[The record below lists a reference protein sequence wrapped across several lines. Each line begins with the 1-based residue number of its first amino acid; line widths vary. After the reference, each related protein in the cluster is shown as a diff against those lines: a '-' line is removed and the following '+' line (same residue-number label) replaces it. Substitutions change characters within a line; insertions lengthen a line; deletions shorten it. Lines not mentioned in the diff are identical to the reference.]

1 MTTNALA
8 LLQPGKIELSELD
21 RLIMEEAATDDTAFD
36 PIPTRIKISPGG
48 INVFSTTDNDTL
60 KTFNAIAVISQKA
73 RAYWPD
79 KGTGQP
85 PMCASPD
92 GSHGIVAP
100 EVTDAQYRAAITAR
114 DPHPVVRL
122 LDADKPIP
130 PHFDC
135 VTCPMAQ
142 WGSVHQG
149 GSSGKSQACKTLR
162 RLVVLVEGWTQPALL
177 TLPPTS
183 ITIWD
188 TYCSSLARQKGAY
201 FAVWTGFALEAKKS
215 GNGDPYSVIALSTK
229 SKITE
234 AEQIRAVTAI
244 RAEYKALVAAMPID
258 GNEYEVVDSNS
269 DRDVDPET
277 GEITSDPPF

>member
-21 RLIMEEAATDDTAFD
+21 RLIMEEAAQDDTAFD

-85 PMCASPD
+85 PLCASPD

-114 DPHPVVRL
+114 DPHPVIRL

-135 VTCPMAQ
+135 VACPMAQ

-149 GSSGKSQACKTLR
+149 GASGKSQACKTLR

-201 FAVWTGFALEAKKS
+201 FAVWTSFALEAKKS

-229 SKITE
+229 SKIAD
-234 AEQIRAVTAI
+234 AEQIRAVTSI

-258 GNEYEVVDSNS
+258 GNEYEVVDSNADAS
-269 DRDVDPET
+269 TIDPEI
-277 GEITSDPPF
+277 GEISPPF